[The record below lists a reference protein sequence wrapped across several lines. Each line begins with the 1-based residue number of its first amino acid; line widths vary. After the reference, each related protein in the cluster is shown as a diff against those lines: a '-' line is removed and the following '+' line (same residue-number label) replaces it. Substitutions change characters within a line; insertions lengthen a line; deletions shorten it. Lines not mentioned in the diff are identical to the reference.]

1 MDEYTASLQ
10 DVRHTYV
17 YDSPVAAYDLDVRE
31 QRERAFDRL
40 IRQVQNEYYDEG
52 FAAGQWEMM

>member
-17 YDSPVAAYDLDVRE
+17 YDNPVAAYDLEVRG

-40 IRQVQNEYYDEG
+40 IREVQDEAFEDG
-52 FAAGQWEMM
+52 YNQHGWEMM